1 MTADQSD
8 NNPYTRG
15 LAEFISGLRY
25 EVIPAEVVARVK
37 LLILDGFG
45 CGIFGALPEHSRIL
59 VKTLAAFDQSTTC
72 GVWGTR
78 QRLSA
83 PHAALANGSMVQA
96 FELDDGHSLGS
107 VHISCGAL
115 PAIMAVAESRPGL
128 SGITGKS
135 FITAAV
141 AACETAPRV
150 GMCMG
155 EGFSRQGWHSGA
167 LSVFS
172 GVAAAAVAL
181 QLSPGKTLHALGI
194 AGTQAA
200 GLMAAQYGS
209 MVKRMHAGRG
219 AQSGVYAAFLAEADY
234 TGIVTLFESEY
245 GGFCTTYSGTS
256 AGSGER
262 FNRDALTQGLGQD
275 FETLRTSL
283 KFYASAASTH
293 TALDALSQ
301 IRSRR
306 PFDADAV
313 EKITVHACHGV
324 VTHVGWKYEPR
335 GLTSAQMN
343 LPFCMATLLL
353 EGDVFIEQFNAAA
366 VNDPRRM
373 ALAGKVDVIE
383 EPAITAKGRASR
395 YEVLV
400 QVRLK
405 DGTQLQETAYAARG
419 SAKQFA
425 TEAEVV
431 AKFEKL
437 ASRVL
442 PLAQVA
448 ELRDA
453 VLNLEKQPALSRLAQ
468 LLILH

>member
-1 MTADQSD
+1 MTVDQSD

-25 EVIPAEVVARVK
+25 EAIPAEVVARVK

-45 CGIFGALPEHSRIL
+45 CGLFGSQPEHSRIL
-59 VKTLAAFDQSTTC
+59 ITTLAKLDQSTTC
-72 GVWGTR
+72 AVWGTR

-107 VHISCGAL
+107 VHISCGSL
-115 PAIMAVAESRPGL
+115 PAIMAVAESRPGV
-128 SGITGKS
+128 SGLTGKS
-135 FITAAV
+135 FIAAAV

-172 GVAAAAVAL
+172 GVAAAAAAL
-181 QLSPGKTLHALGI
+181 RLPPEKTLHALGI

-245 GGFCTTYSGTS
+245 GGFCTTYSCS
-256 AGSGER
+256 SDR
-262 FNRDALTQGLGQD
+262 FSLAELTKGLGKD

-293 TALDALSQ
+293 TALDALLQ
-301 IRSRR
+301 MRKRR
-306 PFDADAV
+306 PFAAEDV
-313 EKITVHACHGV
+313 EKIIVHACHGV

-353 EGDVFIEQFNAAA
+353 EGDVFIEQFNDAA
-366 VNDPRRM
+366 VNDPQRM
-373 ALAGKVDVIE
+373 ALAEKVEVRED
-383 EPAITAKGRASR
+383 PAITAKGRASR
-395 YEVLV
+395 YEVVV
-400 QVRLK
+400 QVYLK
-405 DGTQLQETAYAARG
+405 DGTQHQETAYAARG
-419 SAKQFA
+419 SAKPFA
-425 TEAEVV
+425 TEDEVV

-448 ELRDA
+448 ELRDT
-453 VLNLEKQPALSRLAQ
+453 VLNLEKQPALSKLAR
-468 LLILH
+468 LLILP

>member
-1 MTADQSD
+1 MTAEQGA

-15 LAEFISGLRY
+15 LAQFIAGLRY
-25 EVIPAEVVARVK
+25 EAIPAEVVARAK

-45 CGIFGALPEHSRIL
+45 CGLFGSLPEHSRIL
-59 VKTLAAFDQSTTC
+59 IDTLVKLDQSTTC

-83 PHAALANGSMVQA
+83 PHAALANGSLVQA

-107 VHISCGAL
+107 VHISCGSL

-128 SGITGKS
+128 TGKT
-135 FITAAV
+135 FIAAAV

-155 EGFSRQGWHSGA
+155 EDFSRQGWHSGA

-172 GVAAAAVAL
+172 GVAAAAAAL
-181 QLSPGKTLHALGI
+181 QLPPEKTVHALGI

-245 GGFCTTYSGTS
+245 GGFCTTYSGT
-256 AGSGER
+256 GDR
-262 FNRDALTQGLGQD
+262 FNLDALTHGLGQN

-293 TALDALSQ
+293 TALDALRQ

-306 PFDADAV
+306 PFKADDV

-373 ALAGKVDVIE
+373 ALAEKVAVREDS
-383 EPAITAKGRASR
+383 AITAKGRPSR
-395 YEVLV
+395 YEVMV
-400 QVRLK
+400 QVVLK
-405 DGTQLQETAYAARG
+405 DGTQIEETAYAARG
-419 SAKQFA
+419 SAKHFA
-425 TEAEVV
+425 TEDEVV

-442 PLAQVA
+442 PQAQVA
-448 ELRDA
+448 ELRDT
-453 VLNLEKQPALSRLAQ
+453 VLNLEKQPTLSGLAK
-468 LLILH
+468 LLILQ

>member
-1 MTADQSD
+1 MTAEQGD
-8 NNPYTRG
+8 NNPHTRG
-15 LAEFISGLRY
+15 LAQFISGLRY
-25 EVIPAEVVARVK
+25 EAIPAEVVARAK

-45 CGIFGALPEHSRIL
+45 CGLFGSQPEHSRIL
-59 VKTLAAFDQSTTC
+59 IDTLVKLDQSTTC

-107 VHISCGAL
+107 VHISCGSL
-115 PAIMAVAESRPGL
+115 PAIMAVAEGRPGL
-128 SGITGKS
+128 HGPSGKT

-141 AACETAPRV
+141 AACEVAPRV

-172 GVAAAAVAL
+172 GVAAAAAAL
-181 QLSPGKTLHALGI
+181 QLPSEKTLHALGI

-245 GGFCTTYSGTS
+245 GGFCTTYSGT
-256 AGSGER
+256 GDR
-262 FNRDALTQGLGQD
+262 FNLDALTLGLGQN

-293 TALDALSQ
+293 TALDALQQ
-301 IRSRR
+301 IQSRR
-306 PFDADAV
+306 PFTADDV

-373 ALAGKVDVIE
+373 ALAEKVEVREDS
-383 EPAITAKGRASR
+383 AITAKGRPSR
-395 YEVLV
+395 YEVMV
-400 QVRLK
+400 QVVLK
-405 DGTQLQETAYAARG
+405 DGTQLEETAYAARG
-419 SAKQFA
+419 SAKLFA
-425 TEAEVV
+425 SEEEVV

-442 PLAQVA
+442 PRAQVA
-448 ELRDA
+448 ELRDT
-453 VLNLEKQPALSRLAQ
+453 VLNLEKQPTLSGLAK
-468 LLILH
+468 LLILQ

>member
-1 MTADQSD
+1 MTVDQSD

-15 LAEFISGLRY
+15 LAEFVSGLRF
-25 EVIPAEVVARVK
+25 EAIPAEVVARVK

-45 CGIFGALPEHSRIL
+45 CGIFGSLPEHSRIL
-59 VKTLAAFDQSTTC
+59 ITTLAKFDQSTTC

-107 VHISCGAL
+107 VHISCGSL

-128 SGITGKS
+128 SGKT

-172 GVAAAAVAL
+172 GVAAAAAAL
-181 QLSPGKTLHALGI
+181 QLPAEKALHALGI

-219 AQSGVYAAFLAEADY
+219 AQSGLYAAFLAEADY

-245 GGFCTTYSGTS
+245 GGFCSTYSGS
-256 AGSGER
+256 SDR
-262 FNRDALTQGLGQD
+262 FSREELTKGLGQE

-293 TALDALSQ
+293 TALDALLQ
-301 IRSRR
+301 MRARR
-306 PFDADAV
+306 PFKAEDV
-313 EKITVHACHGV
+313 EKIIIHACHGV
-324 VTHVGWKYEPR
+324 VTHVGWKFEPR

-343 LPFCMATLLL
+343 LPYCMATLLL

-366 VNDPRRM
+366 VNDPRRV
-373 ALAGKVDVIE
+373 ALAEKIE
-383 EPAITAKGRASR
+383 IREDPAITAKGRASR
-395 YEVLV
+395 YEVVV

-405 DGTQLQETAYAARG
+405 DGTLLQETAYAARG

-425 TEAEVV
+425 TEDEVV

-442 PLAQVA
+442 PLPQVT
-448 ELRDA
+448 ELRDM
-453 VLNLEKQPALSRLAQ
+453 VLNLDKQRDVIRLAQ
-468 LLILH
+468 LLTLH